1 MCALTLPTPNF
12 DAGSSRSNLKDD
24 KWKSNVMTDLIALK
38 PQLENFR
45 FSQRLRVRW
54 AEVDMQ
60 KIVFNAHYLTYFDTA
75 IADYWRTLALPYEET
90 MQALGGEL
98 HMKKSSLEH
107 HASAR
112 FDDLLDVAL
121 QCQAMGPSS
130 IVFRGAIFHGD
141 ELLVTSELLYVF
153 ADPITQRTRPVPEVL
168 RQILLNFEDGQAVL
182 TLKTGHWVDLG
193 WDAMEIRIEV
203 FVDEQLIP
211 LELENDADDDAAFH
225 AVAYNGIGQVVAT
238 GRLLKGQQG
247 QGRIGRMAVKRV
259 LRGSGQGAAVL
270 ASLQAEATRRGD
282 KELALHAQTS
292 AQGFYERLGFK
303 ARGDVFDEVGLSHI
317 EMFLEL

>member
-1 MCALTLPTPNF
+1 
-12 DAGSSRSNLKDD
+12 
-24 KWKSNVMTDLIALK
+24 MTEMSTAP

-45 FSQRLRVRW
+45 FYQRLRVRW

-60 KIVFNAHYLTYFDTA
+60 KIVFNAHYLMYFDTA
-75 IADYWRTLALPYEET
+75 IADYWRTLALPYEEA
-90 MQALGGEL
+90 MQELGGEL
-98 HMKKSSLEH
+98 FLKKSSVVH
-107 HASAR
+107 HVSAR
-112 FDDLLDVAL
+112 FDDMLDVAV
-121 QCQAMGPSS
+121 QCQKIGHSS
-130 IVFRGAIFHGD
+130 IVFQGAIYRGD
-141 ELLVTSELLYVF
+141 DLLVTSELIYVF
-153 ADPITQRTRPVPEVL
+153 ANPITQRSCQVPVAL
-168 RQILLNFEDGQAVL
+168 RQVLERFEAGQPVL
-182 TLKTGHWVDLG
+182 TIKTGNWDDLG

-203 FVDEQLIP
+203 FVDEQLIA
-211 LELENDADDDAAFH
+211 LELENDEEDDSAFH
-225 AVAYNGIGQVVAT
+225 AVAYNGLGQVVAT

-270 ASLQAEATRRGD
+270 AALKTEAIRRGD

-317 EMFLEL
+317 EMFLTL